1 MGNLRSFAQSGPQ
14 YAIYKMLAYCV
25 VMRDCHGEGGLT
37 HARNAEECHIGKGL
51 FGSQARTKYGQLS
64 VTSDYPCQPGDRW
77 QFGIIHRRG
86 QLPWL
91 SLNRPETSCSGGEYC
106 PIMFGKAECLT
117 YSV

>member
-37 HARNAEECHIGKGL
+37 HAWNAEECHIGKGL

-86 QLPWL
+86 ERSRARLQKAFTPGGG
-91 SLNRPETSCSGGEYC
+91 GGEWRI
-106 PIMFGKAECLT
+106 PF
-117 YSV
+117 